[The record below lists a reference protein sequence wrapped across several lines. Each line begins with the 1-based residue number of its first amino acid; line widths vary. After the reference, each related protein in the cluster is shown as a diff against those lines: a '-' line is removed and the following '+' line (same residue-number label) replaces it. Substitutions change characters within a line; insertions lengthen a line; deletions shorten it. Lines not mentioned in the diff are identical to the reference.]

1 MTRLTRLLGASLLAG
16 VCVPA
21 WAQLPAGLPPS
32 AVILVRFDTNKDGEI
47 SKEEMEAGLQAEYQA
62 ADLDKNNCLNA
73 AEVRAENERR
83 LAREGGQATPLADWN
98 LDGCV
103 RMQEFAGTARSY
115 FAFADRTKN
124 GIVTET
130 ELRGPA
136 MPQAQPMA
144 EPRSRNQQGQQGQA
158 AAPPT
163 RPGVSY

>member
-1 MTRLTRLLGASLLAG
+1 
-16 VCVPA
+16 
-21 WAQLPAGLPPS
+21 
-32 AVILVRFDTNKDGEI
+32 VILLRFDTNSDGEI
-47 SKEEMEAGLQAEYQA
+47 SKEEMESGLQAEYQA

-73 AEVRAENERR
+73 VEVRAENERR

-115 FAFADRTKN
+115 FTFADRTKN
-124 GIVTET
+124 GVVNVN

-136 MPQAQPMA
+136 MPYAAPMA
-144 EPRSRNQQGQQGQA
+144 EPRSRNQGQQGQA